1 MKTDHM
7 LAAVASLICA
17 TAAFARE
24 RIPVTDWTLADHGSV
39 YAEAVGRGWLAE
51 DNDGDYLTGRA
62 LSRVDYAA
70 DDATRWH
77 RAVVPGTVLT
87 SLVADGTYPEPTY
100 GENNRPE
107 VIPESLCRTDWWYRA
122 TFVVPEA
129 YRGRRVWLE
138 FDGINY
144 AAEIHVNG
152 RFAGRLKGAFRRG
165 RFKIGDYHLK
175 NGERNALAVRIS
187 PQPTAGTPNEHTM
200 AANGGPCGGV
210 GRNDGPTFSCSL
222 GWDWQSGVRDR
233 NAGIWQGVWLSATR
247 RIILTDPQ
255 IVTDLPDL
263 PKLDRATI
271 TVRVPVRNTTH
282 DEVFGKVV
290 VSFDGVELSRDVK
303 LGPWEDKTVEFTP
316 ETDPALVVKNPRLW
330 WPNGLGEPALHK
342 MSFVLEED
350 GKVSDSREET
360 FGIRKFTYFVPEK
373 KEFALSVNGVRVF
386 MKGGNW
392 GLDEMLKRIPAARID
407 AQVRMHRDC
416 NFNMIRNWGGQN
428 YSDQLADACDR
439 YGILLFQEFW
449 HMDAMG
455 PRDEGTYFDNLR
467 DTVLRY
473 RNRASVVFWCA
484 LNEAIPHKMLND
496 RIRRTLAE
504 LDPVRHYQPH
514 SGDFFGFNSGGPYE
528 WLPPVKYT
536 RYLEDPQFNRRET
549 FKTELG
555 AVAIPTYEA
564 FETMFPAE
572 DREGVTDAWGE
583 CNFAAGGGRSFIR
596 YMTSRY
602 GAPRTFADFVRKSQ
616 LMGYEAHRA
625 MYEGRLAR
633 MFAPAEGVLL
643 WMSIPSHPSLVWNL
657 MSYDL
662 EPHAAFYAVQQGCR
676 PVHAFFT
683 ETDGGSVHL
692 VNQTAE
698 SAGRKV
704 SVAVYDV
711 SGREISRKSYDV
723 ECPPASVRAVAKVE
737 WPEDLPEVHF
747 VRVDDAFYWRRRDTN
762 PESVKDLGDA
772 NRLVYRENLKAMD
785 AMPKVDLKA
794 SARTTA
800 GGGRSATRVTISN
813 PTDRIALLVHAQL
826 VSDADGKRVL
836 PAYWSE
842 NYVTLGPKEE
852 KTLSCEYD
860 EAALRGGK
868 AKVRLDGWNVASV
881 SGDASVVLNPHFAE
895 RELTGEEGR
904 TFGFKKPAAEPRDV
918 VRINC
923 AGYNCGAFAKDP
935 GFLDGAAGYQ
945 SNPVAMSDDP
955 RFAPPDVYRT
965 VRWSSS
971 EYDCLMTGKSRPYL
985 LRLHF
990 SESSREKV
998 AGVCKFDVKVNGK
1011 VVLPDFDVAAAA
1023 GGINRAVAVDV
1034 EVESDAQ
1041 GHVRVEFAKGEK
1053 KGGERH
1059 RDPRVCGIE
1068 VLDSRL
1074 PSSPRTV
1081 RE

>member
-1 MKTDHM
+1 MKDNIRACAAFF
-7 LAAVASLICA
+7 AAVACVGGLS
-17 TAAFARE
+17 ARE
-24 RIPVTDWTLADHGSV
+24 RTPVEGWRLADAGSV
-39 YAEAVGRGWLAE
+39 VEEATEKGWLTE
-51 DNDGDYLTGRA
+51 DNDRDYLIGRQ
-62 LSRVDYAA
+62 LSRMDYKA
-70 DDATRWH
+70 DGSARWH
-77 RAVVPGTVLT
+77 KAVVPGTVLT
-87 SLVADGTYPEPTY
+87 SLVADGTYPEPLF

-107 VIPESLCRTDWWYRA
+107 IIPESLCRTDWWYRT
-122 TFVVPEA
+122 TFIVPKEYA
-129 YRGRRVWLE
+129 GRRVWLE

-165 RFKIGDYHLK
+165 RFEINDYHLK
-175 NGERNALAVRIS
+175 YGEQNALAVRIS
-187 PQPTAGTPNEHTM
+187 PQPTAGNPNEHTM
-200 AANGGPCGGV
+200 ASNGGPCGGV

-222 GWDWQSGVRDR
+222 GWDWQSGIRDR
-233 NAGIWQGVWLSATR
+233 NSGLWQGVYLAATGR
-247 RIILTDPQ
+247 VSIGDPY

-271 TVRVPVRNTTH
+271 SVKVPLRNETK
-282 DEVFGKVV
+282 DAVKGELK
-290 VSFDGVELSRDVK
+290 VSFDGVEISR
-303 LGPWEDKTVEFTP
+303 TVELAPYEDAVVELSP
-316 ETDPALVVKNPRLW
+316 ESESGLVVRNPKLW
-330 WPNGLGEPALHK
+330 WPNGLGEPNLHTMK
-342 MSFVLEED
+342 FAFAED
-350 GKVSDSREET
+350 GRTSDTREET
-360 FGIRKFTYFVPEK
+360 FGMRKYTYFVPEK
-373 KEFALSVNGVRVF
+373 KEFALAVNGVRVF

-392 GLDEMLKRIPAARID
+392 GLDEALKRIPPARID

-428 YSDQLADACDR
+428 YSDQLADACDK
-439 YGILLFQEFW
+439 YGVMLFQEFW

-514 SGDFFGFNSGGPYE
+514 SGDFYGFNSGGPYE

-536 RYLEDPQFNRRET
+536 RFFEDPQFNRRET

-555 AVAIPTYEA
+555 AIAIPTYEA
-564 FETMFPAE
+564 FETMFPAK

-616 LMGYEAHRA
+616 LMCYEAHRA

-633 MFAPAEGVLL
+633 MFEPAEGVLL
-643 WMSIPSHPSLVWNL
+643 WMSIPSHPSLIWNL

-662 EPHAAFYAVQQGCR
+662 EPHAAFYGVQEACR

-683 ETDGGSVHL
+683 ETDGGTVHF
-692 VNQTAE
+692 VNQ
-698 SAGRKV
+698 SAV
-704 SVAVYDV
+704 SVKRDVRLGVYSLD
-711 SGREISRKSYDV
+711 GRELSSRTFHV
-723 ECPPASVRAVAKVE
+723 ECPAATARVVAKVE
-737 WPEDLPEVHF
+737 WPANLPEAHF
-747 VRVDDAFYWRRRDTN
+747 LRIDDAFYWRRRDTN
-762 PESVKDLGDA
+762 PDSAKDLGDA
-772 NRLVYRENLKAMD
+772 NRLIYRENLKAMD
-785 AMPKVDLKA
+785 EMPKVALKSA
-794 SARTTA
+794 ARTTA
-800 GGGRSATRVTISN
+800 EGGRSVTRVAVQN
-813 PTDRIALLVHAQL
+813 PTDHIALLVHVQL

-842 NYVTLGPKEE
+842 NYVTLGPGE
-852 KTLSCEYD
+852 KKLLSCTYD
-860 EAALRGGK
+860 AAALRGGK
-868 AKVRLDGWNVASV
+868 AKVQIDGWNVSAV
-881 SGDASVVLNPHFAE
+881 SGDGTVVLNPHFAE
-895 RELTGEEGR
+895 SELKGEEGR
-904 TFGFKKPAAEPRDV
+904 TFGFKKPEPVPQDV

-945 SNPVAMSDDP
+945 AEPVIMSGDK
-955 RFAPPDVYRT
+955 RLAPADVYRT
-965 VRWSSS
+965 VRWSTS
-971 EYDCLMTGKSRPYL
+971 EYDCLMTGKSKPYL

-990 SESSREKV
+990 AESSREKV

-1011 VVLPDFDVAAAA
+1011 VVLPDFDVGAAA
-1023 GGINRAVAVDV
+1023 GGINRACVVDV
-1034 EVESDAQ
+1034 EVSSDER
-1041 GHVRVEFAKGEK
+1041 GHVKVEFDKGEK
-1053 KGGERH
+1053 KGGEKH

-1068 VLDSRL
+1068 VL
-1074 PSSPRTV
+1074 PV
-1081 RE
+1081 GA

>member
-1 MKTDHM
+1 MKNGSVVVCAVLGALT
-7 LAAVASLICA
+7 LAFPASSE
-17 TAAFARE
+17 ARE
-24 RIPVTDWTLADHGSV
+24 RLPVGGWSLAPADIIF
-39 YAEAVGRGWLAE
+39 AEATEKGWHAE
-51 DNDGDYLTGRA
+51 DNDPDYLTGRH
-62 LSRVDYAA
+62 LSRTDYKPAA
-70 DDATRWH
+70 GWH
-77 RAVVPGTVLT
+77 KAVVPGTVLT

-107 VIPESLCRTDWWYRA
+107 KIPESLCRKDWWYR
-122 TFVVPEA
+122 TEFVVPKEFQ
-129 YRGRRVWLE
+129 GHKVWLE

-165 RFKIGDYHLK
+165 KFEINDYHLK
-175 NGERNALAVRIS
+175 YGEPNALAVRIS
-187 PQPTAGTPNEHTM
+187 PQPTAGNPNEHTM

-247 RIILTDPQ
+247 RIVLADPQ

-263 PKLDRATI
+263 PSTDRATI
-271 TVRVPVRNTTH
+271 TVRAPVRNTTH

-290 VSFDGVELSRDVK
+290 VSFDGVKLSRDVK
-303 LGPWEDKTVEFTP
+303 LAPWEDKVVAFTP
-316 ETDPALVVKNPRLW
+316 ETDPALVVKNPKLW
-330 WPNGLGEPALHK
+330 WPNGLGEPTLHK
-342 MSFVLEED
+342 MEFVLEED
-350 GKVSDSREET
+350 GKVADTREET

-373 KEFALSVNGVRVF
+373 KEFALAVNGVRVF

-392 GLDEMLKRIPAARID
+392 GLDEMLKRIPPERID
-407 AQVRMHRDC
+407 AQVRLHRDA
-416 NFNMIRNWGGQN
+416 NLNMIRNWGGQN
-428 YSDQLADACDR
+428 YSDALADACDK

-514 SGDFFGFNSGGPYE
+514 SGDFYGFNSGGPYE

-555 AVAIPTYEA
+555 AIAIPTYEA
-564 FETMFPAE
+564 FEAMFPAE
-572 DREGVTDAWGE
+572 DLEGVTDAWGE
-583 CNFAAGGGRSFIR
+583 SNFAAGGGRSFIR

-602 GAPRTFADFVRKSQ
+602 GAPRTFSDFVRKSQ
-616 LMGYEAHRA
+616 LMGYEAYRA

-633 MFAPAEGVLL
+633 MFTPAEGVLL
-643 WMSIPSHPSLVWNL
+643 WMSIPSHPSLIWNL

-662 EPHAAFYAVQQGCR
+662 EPHAALFAVQQGCR

-683 ETDGGSVHL
+683 ETDGGTVHFL
-692 VNQTAE
+692 NQSAE
-698 SAGRKV
+698 PVSRKV
-704 SVAVYDV
+704 EVVVYDI
-711 SGREISRKSYDV
+711 SGRELSRKSFDA
-723 ECPPASVRAVAKVE
+723 ECPAESSRAVAKVE
-737 WPEDLPEVHF
+737 WPADLPEVHF
-747 VRVDDAFYWRRRDTN
+747 VRVDDAFYWRRKDTN
-762 PESVKDLGDA
+762 PENPKDLGDT
-772 NRLVYRENLKAMD
+772 NRLVYRENLRAMD
-785 AMPKVDLKA
+785 EMPKVALKA
-794 SARTTA
+794 AARTTA
-800 GGGRSATRVTISN
+800 ADGQAVTRVAVQN
-813 PTDRIALLVHAQL
+813 PTGHIALLVHVQL
-826 VSDADGKRVL
+826 VSSADGKRVL

-842 NYVTLGPKEE
+842 NYVTLGPGE
-852 KTLSCEYD
+852 KKVLSCSF
-860 EAALRGGK
+860 AAASLRGGE
-868 AKVRLDGWNVASV
+868 AKVQVDGWNVSSVASD
-881 SGDASVVLNPHFAE
+881 GSVALNPHFTDDA
-895 RELTGEEGR
+895 LKGESGK
-904 TFGFKKPAAEPRDV
+904 TFGFKKPVQKPQDV

-923 AGYNCGAFAKDP
+923 AGYNCGGFVKDP

-945 SNPVAMSDDP
+945 SVPVVMSDDP
-955 RFAPPDVYRT
+955 RLAPPDVYRT

-971 EYDCLMTGKSRPYL
+971 EYDCLMTGRTKPYL

-990 SESSREKV
+990 AESSREKV

-1034 EVESDAQ
+1034 KVASDAE
-1041 GHVRVEFAKGEK
+1041 GHVKVELSKGEK
-1053 KGGERH
+1053 KGGEKH

-1068 VLDSRL
+1068 VL
-1074 PSSPRTV
+1074 PV
-1081 RE
+1081 N

>member
-1 MKTDHM
+1 MR
-7 LAAVASLICA
+7 A
-17 TAAFARE
+17 TACRWGGW
-24 RIPVTDWTLADHGSV
+24 RLAPADV
-39 YAEAVGRGWLAE
+39 VVAEAAEKDWLTE
-51 DNDGDYLTGRA
+51 DNDRDYLIGRR
-62 LSRVDYAA
+62 LSRTDYKPSSG
-70 DDATRWH
+70 WH
-77 RAVVPGTVLT
+77 KAVVPGTVLT
-87 SLVADGTYPEPTY
+87 SLVADGTYPEPLF
-100 GENNRPE
+100 GVNNRPE
-107 VIPESLCRTDWWYRA
+107 IIPESLCRKDWWYRT
-122 TFVVPEA
+122 TFVVPKEYA
-129 YRGRRVWLE
+129 GRRVWLE

-165 RFKIGDYHLK
+165 KFEINDYNLRY
-175 NGERNALAVRIS
+175 GEQNALAVRIS
-187 PQPTAGTPNEHTM
+187 PQPTVGTPNEHTM
-200 AANGGPCGGV
+200 ASNGGPCGGV

-222 GWDWQSGVRDR
+222 GWDWQSGIRDR

-263 PKLDRATI
+263 PSTDRATI

-282 DEVFGKVV
+282 DEVFGRVV
-290 VSFDGVELSRDVK
+290 VSFDGVKLSRDVK

-316 ETDPALVVKNPRLW
+316 KTDPALVVKNPKLW
-330 WPNGLGEPALHK
+330 WPNGLGAPALHK
-342 MSFVLEED
+342 MEFVLEED
-350 GKVSDSREET
+350 GKVADTREET
-360 FGIRKFTYFVPEK
+360 FGIRKFEYFTPGK

-392 GLDEMLKRIPAARID
+392 GLDEALKRIPSARID
-407 AQVRMHRDC
+407 AQVRLHRDC

-428 YSDQLADACDR
+428 YSDPLADACDK

-467 DTVLRY
+467 DIVLRY
-473 RNRASVVFWCA
+473 RNRASVAFWCA

-504 LDPVRHYQPH
+504 LDPTRHYQPH
-514 SGDFFGFNSGGPYE
+514 SGDYFGFNSGGPYE

-536 RYLEDPQFNRRET
+536 RFFEDPQFNRRET

-555 AVAIPTYEA
+555 AIAIPTYEA
-564 FETMFPAE
+564 FETMFPAA
-572 DREGVTDAWGE
+572 DCEGVTDAWGE
-583 CNFAAGGGRSFIR
+583 CNFTAGGGRSFIR
-596 YMTSRY
+596 YMTARY

-616 LMGYEAHRA
+616 LMDYEAHRA

-633 MFAPAEGVLL
+633 MFEPSEGVLL
-643 WMSIPSHPSLVWNL
+643 WMSIPSHPSLIWNL

-662 EPHAAFYAVQQGCR
+662 EPHAAFFAVQQGCR

-683 ETDGGSVHL
+683 ETAYGTVYL
-692 VNQTAE
+692 VNQTAAE
-698 SAGRKV
+698 VARDVRV
-704 SVAVYDV
+704 SVYTLD
-711 SGREISRKSYDV
+711 GKELSRKDLRAK
-723 ECPPASVRAVAKVE
+723 CPAAAVRAVAKVA
-737 WPEDLPEVHF
+737 WPENLPEAHF

-762 PESVKDLGDA
+762 PEDVKDLGDT

-785 AMPKVDLKA
+785 EMPKVSLKA
-794 SARTTA
+794 LARTRVQD
-800 GGGRSATRVTISN
+800 GRAQTRVAIQN
-813 PTDRIALLVHAQL
+813 PTDHIALLVHAQL

-842 NYVTLGPKEE
+842 NYVTLGPKEQRV
-852 KTLSCEYD
+852 LSCTYD
-860 EAALRGGK
+860 TAALRGGS
-868 AKVRLDGWNVASV
+868 ARVQVDGWNVSAI
-881 SGDASVVLNPHFAE
+881 SGDGTVVLNPHFAPA
-895 RELTGEEGR
+895 ELKGEDGK
-904 TFGFKKPAAEPRDV
+904 TFGFKKPTARPQDA

-945 SNPVAMSDDP
+945 AEPVILPDDA
-955 RFAPPDVYRT
+955 RLAPPDVYRT

-971 EYDCLMTGKSRPYL
+971 EYDCLLTGKSKPYL

-990 SESSREKV
+990 AESSREKV

-1023 GGINRAVAVDV
+1023 GGINRACVVDV
-1034 EVESDAQ
+1034 DVTSDTQ
-1041 GHVRVEFAKGEK
+1041 GHVKVEFAKGDK
-1053 KGGERH
+1053 KGDEKH
-1059 RDPRVCGIE
+1059 RDPRVCGLE
-1068 VLDSRL
+1068 VLPAR
-1074 PSSPRTV
+1074 
-1081 RE
+1081 